1 MTPEDIVATLG
12 YFCGSGHIEVRHGED
27 WQGIYSVPIDGL
39 TWIDAADLFL
49 ILTAE
54 EVRT

>member
-1 MTPEDIVATLG
+1 MTPEDITAALG
-12 YFCGSGHIEVRHGED
+12 YFCGSGRITVRHD
-27 WQGIYSVPIDGL
+27 D
-39 TWIDAADLFL
+39 TWTEIWAHTASDPQVVELADLFL